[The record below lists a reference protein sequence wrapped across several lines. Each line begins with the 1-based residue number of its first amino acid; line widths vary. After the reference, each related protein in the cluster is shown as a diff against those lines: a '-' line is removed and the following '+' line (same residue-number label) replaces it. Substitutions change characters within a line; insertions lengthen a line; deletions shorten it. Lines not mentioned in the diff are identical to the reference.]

1 MFACMGRTFFLIF
14 ALLGAA
20 VSGAVAEEL
29 TEAEALRRFSEDS
42 PRARAARSRVPVVRA
57 ETPERFGFR
66 PSLRRSMTAS
76 RWMSSG
82 SSSKTIRFRILF
94 SQKM

>member
-1 MFACMGRTFFLIF
+1 MIVCMGRTYFLIF

-42 PRARAARSRVPVVRA
+42 PRARSALPRA
-57 ETPERFGFR
+57 GRPRRNPRPEPASKPDG
-66 PSLRRSMTAS
+66 RRSPGK
-76 RWMSSG
+76 RQ
-82 SSSKTIRFRILF
+82 
-94 SQKM
+94 SQQR